1 MAGLGYGGRVR
12 VLGCAGVR
20 WAGVRWA
27 EVRVGWS
34 KMGWGLVFS
43 GPSFSLRSEIGI
55 WYSRKEDVTDIVV
68 VERLL

>member
-1 MAGLGYGGRVR
+1 M
-12 VLGCAGVR
+12 R
-20 WAGVRWA
+20 WGKVGWGK
-27 EVRVGWS
+27 VGWS